1 MKHAWMP
8 IPFCQIAIAIV
19 FLCLY
24 VSSDTFDR
32 FISNPWVAYPIML
45 AFGIANATSKYDR
58 KVGTKRRDFLPR
70 IQILDLLVF
79 TAFVGISIA
88 ISRAMVEYD
97 NSILHWCGLVLP
109 SSLVLWLHWR
119 RRLSP
124 LVATVMHYVVSL
136 TWAFSAGY
144 IYYQHFNEVYRND
157 PTRHQ
162 FSPLREGMEWLA
174 EMAELG
180 IATTS
185 IYFVVTTIFTVA
197 WQRRRI
203 QNELGNGEQSHATEP
218 AVGSV
223 LKSTRIAPAR

>member
-1 MKHAWMP
+1 MKQAWMP
-8 IPFCQIAIAIV
+8 IPFCQIAIAIA

-45 AFGIANATSKYDR
+45 AFGIANATSKYAR
-58 KVGTKRRDFLPR
+58 EVGTKRRDFLAR

-79 TAFVGISIA
+79 TAFVGVSIA

-97 NSILHWCGLVLP
+97 NLILHWCGLVLP

-124 LVATVMHYVVSL
+124 LVAAVMHYVVSL
-136 TWAFSAGY
+136 TWAFSAGF
-144 IYYQHFNEVYRND
+144 IYYQHRNEIYRND

-162 FSPLREGMEWLA
+162 FSPMREGMEWLA

-180 IATTS
+180 VVTTT

-197 WQRRRI
+197 WQRQRTH
-203 QNELGNGEQSHATEP
+203 NELGDGEQSHATEP